1 MTSSKRIVIAGGS
14 GFIGSALAEEF
25 SYRSYDV
32 TILTRTPRA
41 RTDGVVELVWNGEN
55 PGEWLSAIDGADAV
69 INLTGK
75 QINCPHTPE
84 NLQEIA
90 ASRVNS
96 VKALATAMQHV
107 TQPPKVWVQASAVGY
122 YGDTHDNSCAENAPN
137 GSGMLADICHQWE
150 GAFAAV
156 KLSSVRKVTLRIGFV
171 LGREGGA
178 LPVLASLTRVFL
190 GGAVGSGRQ
199 YISWIHLADLVRMFV
214 ATVENEKLSGPFN
227 AVAPGAVMNAEFMR
241 ELRRAYHR
249 PWSPPVPEFA
259 VRLGAKWMGGEPTLA
274 LISQHCMPKRFLDAG
289 FHFTFPELAPAL
301 RDLCRK
307 S

>member
-14 GFIGSALAEEF
+14 GFIGTALGRTFF
-25 SYRSYDV
+25 SRGYAV
-32 TILTRTPRA
+32 TVLTRTPRG
-41 RTDGVVELVWNGEN
+41 RSDGVRELAWNGEN
-55 PGEWLSAIDGADAV
+55 PGEWISALDGADAV

-75 QINCPHTPE
+75 GINCPHTPE
-84 NLQEIA
+84 NLREIA

-96 VKALATAMQHV
+96 VKALATGMEHV
-107 TQPPKVWVQASAVGY
+107 AQPPKVWVQASAVGY
-122 YGDTHDNSCAENAPN
+122 YGDTHDYSCAETAAN
-137 GSGMLADICHQWE
+137 GSGTLADICHQWE
-150 GAFAAV
+150 SAFASV
-156 KLSSVRKVTLRIGFV
+156 KLPSVRKVTLRIGFV

-199 YISWIHLADLVRMFV
+199 YISWIHLADLVQMFV
-214 ATVENEKLSGPFN
+214 AAVENEKISGPFN
-227 AVAPGAVMNAEFMR
+227 AVAPAAVTNAEFMR

-274 LISQHCMPKRFLDAG
+274 LISQRCVPKRFLESG
-289 FHFTFPELAPAL
+289 FKFMFPELKPAL
-301 RDLCRK
+301 LDLCRK
-307 S
+307 L